1 MADTPNA
8 VLKEA
13 ESNMEKALEALQRN
27 FGRVRTGRAS
37 LSLLD
42 GIRVEYYGTPTPLN
56 QVASLSIPE
65 PRLIAIQPWDKSLIG
80 TIEKAIL
87 QSEMDLNPTND
98 GNMIR
103 IPIPKL
109 TEERRK
115 ELVKVVKGMTEDARV
130 AVRNVRRDANAQLDQ
145 LEKDKAITEDELHR
159 YKDKVQKITDDHI
172 QKGDDLMEKKETEIL
187 EV

>member
-1 MADTPNA
+1 M
-8 VLKEA
+8 A
-13 ESNMEKALEALQRN
+13 ESPEQVLSDAKQAMEKGLDALQRN

-42 GIRVEYYGTPTPLN
+42 GVRVEYYGTPTPLP

-65 PRLIAIQPWDKSLIG
+65 PRLIAVQPWDKTLIPA
-80 TIEKAIL
+80 IEKAIL
-87 QSEMDLNPTND
+87 QSEMDLNPSND
-98 GNMIR
+98 GALVR

-115 ELVKVVKGMTEDARV
+115 ELVKVAKGMTEDARV
-130 AVRNVRRDANAQLDQ
+130 AIRNARRDANSELDQ
-145 LEKDKAITEDELHR
+145 LQ
-159 YKDKVQKITDDHI
+159 KDKVISE
-172 QKGDDLMEKKETEIL
+172 DDLRRHKDDVQKLTDQYVKKAEEISEAKEAEIL

>member
-1 MADTPNA
+1 MADGPDVA
-8 VLKEA
+8 LKEA
-13 ESNMEKALEALQRN
+13 RKNMDKAMEALQRN

-42 GIRVEYYGTPTPLN
+42 GVRVEYYGTPTPLS

-65 PRLIAIQPWDKSLIG
+65 PRLIAIQPWDKSLIPS
-80 TIEKAIL
+80 IEKAIL
-87 QSEMDLNPTND
+87 QSEMDLNPSND

-109 TEERRK
+109 TEERRR

-130 AVRNVRRDANAQLDQ
+130 AVRNVRRDANSQLDQ
-145 LEKDKAITEDELHR
+145 LQKDKEISEDDLR
-159 YKDKVQKITDDHI
+159 RLKDEVQKLTDQYVKKADA
-172 QKGDDLMEKKETEIL
+172 LLEKKEAEIL